1 MACALGSAPNG
12 QPYAA
17 FFVAHGLVVGMYH
30 SRLCVDLRALRANYR
45 FIASAAPAAG
55 AVVKA
60 NAYGFGAAEVARAL
74 CAEGCSDFFV
84 ATLAEGLALR
94 QSVAEGNVYVF
105 AGPLDAA
112 EARDM
117 AAQALTP
124 VLNDAAQVA
133 RWQLHRQLPVA
144 VQVDTGMHRLGFP
157 SSALE
162 PSLFAGLNVALVMSH
177 LANADELGHPLNQRQ
192 VERFRKAAALFP
204 GAATSLGNSGG
215 VLIGAVE
222 GLARPGIALYGGNPL
237 SVPRNPMR
245 PVARLEARVVALRT
259 VPAGEAVGY
268 GSAYVVD
275 GETQLAVLGI
285 GYADGIRRC
294 LQGAEVAYRGT
305 RLPLV
310 ARVSMDMMHVD
321 VTAVAGRIAL
331 GDWVEIFG
339 GEVALEE
346 VAVWANTINYEIL
359 TGIGPR
365 VPRCYLGG

>member
-1 MACALGSAPNG
+1 
-12 QPYAA
+12 
-17 FFVAHGLVVGMYH
+17 MYH
-30 SRLCVDLRALRANYR
+30 SRLSVDLQALRANYR
-45 FIASAAPAAG
+45 FIAGAAPAAG

-60 NAYGFGAAEVARAL
+60 NAYGLGAAEVARAL
-74 CAEGCSDFFV
+74 CAEGCSAFFV

-112 EARDM
+112 EATAM
-117 AAQALTP
+117 AEHGLTP

-133 RWQLHRQLPVA
+133 RWRPHRELPA
-144 VQVDTGMHRLGFP
+144 VVHVDTGMHRLGFP
-157 SSALE
+157 DSALE

-177 LANADELGHPLNQRQ
+177 LANADDLGHPLNRQQ
-192 VERFRKAAALFP
+192 VERFRKVAALFP
-204 GAATSLGNSGG
+204 GAATSLGNSG

-259 VPAGEAVGY
+259 VPAGEGVGY
-268 GSAYVVD
+268 GSAYVAD

-305 RLPLV
+305 RLPVV

-321 VTAVAGRIAL
+321 ATAVAGQIAL